1 MTLITPDIFQNM
13 AMNKI
18 VPQPIWFKKSQDA
31 KKSSQS
37 HKELVGIKLMKLL
50 PRNAYYYPPLSS
62 CDSSCKKTWAED
74 RIDLWYVAFFRS
86 CNNVLIRSNNTS
98 RSIASNNFISSG
110 SKYNQSCSCEI
121 VEEGGRH
128 TCAASQILF
137 LCN

>member
-50 PRNAYYYPPLSS
+50 AKDAHYPPLLS
-62 CDSSCKKTWAED
+62 
-74 RIDLWYVAFFRS
+74 L
-86 CNNVLIRSNNTS
+86 
-98 RSIASNNFISSG
+98 
-110 SKYNQSCSCEI
+110 
-121 VEEGGRH
+121 
-128 TCAASQILF
+128 
-137 LCN
+137 